1 MCCFGCS
8 LELEPFA
15 HWLHRRTVIASPMV
29 AASPIPAR
37 KRGPLEQ
44 SEPNKNKT
52 SRVTARAENLVP
64 ASVGTVAN
72 DLAATPD
79 GALATPQG
87 TSAAETTPFG
97 VESDLPEGAKRRC
110 NPNSARSPA
119 AYQEGGGKC
128 DHDVA
133 YLLQGPHRC
142 IDGPG
147 HQRR

>member
-15 HWLHRRTVIASPMV
+15 HWLHRRAVIASPM
-29 AASPIPAR
+29 AAAR
-37 KRGPLEQ
+37 KRALTNPLEQ

-52 SRVTARAENLVP
+52 GQVTTRAEKLVP
-64 ASVGTVAN
+64 ASVGTVAG

-87 TSAAETTPFG
+87 TRAAETTPLG